1 MNRINVTIVYPNL
14 VFNNTPLASLFTFSP
29 VAQYSPSRRGSIPFP
44 PSSISCTCWTGNR
57 GIFYMQTPKSN
68 SRAQISILNKPVTI
82 VLYTLASD
90 NMSDTRHTSVMQMA
104 QRGMPS
110 NLPQGDTKMQRVTLR
125 LPEQQLKMID
135 MLVEYGEFP
144 SASEAIRT
152 AIRDLIDQRSE
163 KLVGRMKL
171 FEKAQEQ
178 SETVETFLRL
188 KKEQ

>member
-1 MNRINVTIVYPNL
+1 
-14 VFNNTPLASLFTFSP
+14 
-29 VAQYSPSRRGSIPFP
+29 
-44 PSSISCTCWTGNR
+44 
-57 GIFYMQTPKSN
+57 
-68 SRAQISILNKPVTI
+68 
-82 VLYTLASD
+82 
-90 NMSDTRHTSVMQMA
+90 MSDTRHTNVIQMA
-104 QRGMPS
+104 HSGMSS
-110 NLPQGDTKMQRVTLR
+110 NLPQGVTKMQRVTLR

-178 SETVETFLRL
+178 SENVDTFLRL

>member
-1 MNRINVTIVYPNL
+1 MSDIRHTIV
-14 VFNNTPLASLFTFSP
+14 
-29 VAQYSPSRRGSIPFP
+29 I
-44 PSSISCTCWTGNR
+44 
-57 GIFYMQTPKSN
+57 
-68 SRAQISILNKPVTI
+68 
-82 VLYTLASD
+82 
-90 NMSDTRHTSVMQMA
+90 QMA
-104 QRGMPS
+104 YKCMPS
-110 NLPQGDTKMQRVTLR
+110 NLPQGVTKMQRVTLR

-178 SETVETFLRL
+178 SKTVDTFLRL
-188 KKEQ
+188 KEEQ